1 MEPAESSKAP
11 SPRAVLGYL
20 AMLGGGVGIFLLL
33 RDRGDRLTAPAPP
46 PGAPV
51 FEPAGQASDPHVLLH
66 ILLALA
72 VIIVVA
78 RAMGALFT
86 RFRQPAVIGEVV
98 AGLVLGPSLLGRVFP
113 EVSSYLLP
121 PAVAPF
127 VGSIAQ
133 VGVVLF
139 MFLVG
144 LELDTNLLHKRTR
157 ASVAVSHASIVTP
170 FVLGGILSLVLYPRL
185 ATSDVP
191 FFVFALFMGI
201 SMSVTAFPVLARILT
216 DEKLQR
222 TKLGVVA
229 LTCAAVDDVSA
240 WCLLALVVSIARSQ
254 ASSAIVTVVMSA
266 AFVAGM
272 LLVARPLLAR
282 FARARAG
289 RGLTQGHV
297 AVVLV
302 GLLLSALATEAI
314 GIHALFG
321 AFVFGAIVPHDSD
334 LARDVADKLTDVVVV
349 LLLPAFFAF
358 TGMRTQIG
366 LVSGAESWLL
376 CGLII
381 VVATAGKF
389 GGSFVAARLTGLDT
403 RESAALGVLMNT
415 RGLMELIV
423 LNIGLDL
430 RVLSPTL
437 FTMLVIMAVV
447 TTFATTPI
455 LHFTLG
461 RSSQRAYLPEPTRQ
475 SNPL

>member
-1 MEPAESSKAP
+1 M
-11 SPRAVLGYL
+11 L
-20 AMLGGGVGIFLLL
+20 AAGVGIFLFL
-33 RDRGDRLTAPAPP
+33 REKGSALTAPPPP
-46 PGAPV
+46 PGAPI
-51 FEPAGQASDPHVLLH
+51 FEPGSQASDPHILLH

-98 AGLVLGPSLLGRVFP
+98 AGLVLGPSLLGRVSP
-113 EVSSYLLP
+113 EVSAYVLP
-121 PAVAPF
+121 KTVAPF
-127 VGSIAQ
+127 VGNIAQ

-144 LELDTNLLHKRTR
+144 LVLDTNLLRKWTR
-157 ASVAVSHASIVTP
+157 SWVAVSHACIVTP
-170 FVLGGILSLVLYPRL
+170 FVLGGLLALILYPVL
-185 ATSDVP
+185 ATNDVP

-216 DEKLQR
+216 DSKLQR

-240 WCLLALVVSIARSQ
+240 WCLLALVVSIARSH
-254 ASSAIVTVVMSA
+254 ASSALITVAMSA
-266 AFVAGM
+266 AFVAVM
-272 LLVARPLLAR
+272 LLGVRPLLAR
-282 FARARAG
+282 FVRARAG
-289 RGLTQGHV
+289 RGLTQGHI

-334 LARDVADKLTDVVVV
+334 LARDVADRLTDVVVV

-366 LVSGAESWLL
+366 LVSGLEHWLL

-381 VVATAGKF
+381 LVATAGKF

-430 RVLSPTL
+430 KVISPTL

-455 LHFTLG
+455 LHLVLG
-461 RSSQRAYLPEPTRQ
+461 REPHKAFAPDSARETT
-475 SNPL
+475 PL